1 MWGRAAVLD
10 LIFARFN
17 RGTAMNAR
25 TDALL
30 IELLALPAT
39 ERSELLVALVES
51 LEADDGAAIADAWRE
66 ELRTRKQD
74 VLAGTESLKPWSDV
88 RSRLLSQ

>member
-1 MWGRAAVLD
+1 MWGRVAVLD
-10 LIFARFN
+10 LTLARLN

-30 IELLALPAT
+30 VELLALPAT

-51 LEADDGAAIADAWRE
+51 LEADDGAVITDAWRE
-66 ELRTRKQD
+66 ELRTRKQA
-74 VLAGTESLKPWSDV
+74 VLAGTESLKSWSEV